1 LGGCRWEMGD
11 GGDWLREVRV
21 LEGGEGVS
29 EDEEEEW

>member
-1 LGGCRWEMGD
+1 MGD

-29 EDEEEEW
+29 EDEEEGSG